1 MAWTRSLHSRR
12 TAMASLRVRG
22 DHAAGV
28 GEKMVESDGLLA
40 ECRKLALEIASCVPE
55 TVKIYKSL
63 VNEGLE
69 MDLAAGLA
77 MERHVMTHAN
87 KHVSGDAIGSRREQV
102 QQRGKTQSPD

>member
-1 MAWTRSLHSRR
+1 
-12 TAMASLRVRG
+12 
-22 DHAAGV
+22 
-28 GEKMVESDGLLA
+28 
-40 ECRKLALEIASCVPE
+40 
-55 TVKIYKSL
+55 VKIYKSL

>member
-1 MAWTRSLHSRR
+1 M
-12 TAMASLRVRG
+12 
-22 DHAAGV
+22 
-28 GEKMVESDGLLA
+28 
-40 ECRKLALEIASCVPE
+40 PE